1 VTRSDVLDYLDSPR
15 FARHAFNTVTGLL
28 VALLIATGMAGCH
41 TLLDDSRT
49 NAPIEE
55 VGE

>member
-1 VTRSDVLDYLDSPR
+1 MTRSDVLDYLDSPR
-15 FARHAFNTVTGLL
+15 FHRHATRAL
-28 VALLIATGMAGCH
+28 VALLVVMVGAAVLERCD
-41 TLLDDSRT
+41 LDDTRT